1 MKSNVEII
9 FKDISNQG
17 IENVKNQK
25 DFWSLKN
32 AHEFS
37 RKDMNTLYKT
47 GERHEHRVNYDN
59 IFDDK
64 EEKGNIWNEG
74 FIKND

>member
-1 MKSNVEII
+1 MKP
-9 FKDISNQG
+9 
-17 IENVKNQK
+17 
-25 DFWSLKN
+25 KN

-37 RKDMNTLYKT
+37 RKDMNTLYKI